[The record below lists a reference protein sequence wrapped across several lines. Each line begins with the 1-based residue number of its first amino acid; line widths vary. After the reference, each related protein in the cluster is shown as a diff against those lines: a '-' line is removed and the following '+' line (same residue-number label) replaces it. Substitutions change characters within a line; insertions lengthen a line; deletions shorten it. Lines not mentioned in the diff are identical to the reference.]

1 VCTGNAGVELLLH
14 ISTMVGTDVHSAVP
28 SACRIQDWDRKGK
41 RDNVVWQNREAVFFE
56 ESP

>member
-1 VCTGNAGVELLLH
+1 MELLLH
-14 ISTMVGTDVHSAVP
+14 ISTMVGTEVHSAVP